1 MMSDKLV
8 LVATFSG
15 PTVRG
20 SEYKE
25 TAIVDRGMS
34 FSDAMDWA
42 NSIKG
47 SAVLIRVELTIPREI
62 LIITQTKGKS

>member
-34 FSDAMDWA
+34 LSDAIDWA

-47 SAVLIRVELTIPREI
+47 SAVLGRVELTSPREI
-62 LIITQTKGKS
+62 LITA

>member
-1 MMSDKLV
+1 MMNDKLV
-8 LVATFSG
+8 LVATFHA
-15 PTVRG
+15 PTVQG

-34 FSDAMDWA
+34 ISDAIDWA

-47 SAVLIRVELTIPREI
+47 SAVLSSVELTSPCEI
-62 LIITQTKGKS
+62 LTIT